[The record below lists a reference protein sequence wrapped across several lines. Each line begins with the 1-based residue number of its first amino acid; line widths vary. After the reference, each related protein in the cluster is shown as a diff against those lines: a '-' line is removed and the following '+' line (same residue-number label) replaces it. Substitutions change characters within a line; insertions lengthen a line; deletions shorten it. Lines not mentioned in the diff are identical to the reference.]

1 MSNTETQQE
10 VHSELSPLQVRLIK
24 ETAFNSPTIILD
36 DIDSFDEHLCDL
48 IETYEE
54 TRTSLQDTA
63 FEIAEYCNITEVA

>member
-1 MSNTETQQE
+1 MSETKQE
-10 VHSELSPLQVRLIK
+10 VHKDLSPSQVRLIK
-24 ETAFNSPTIILD
+24 ETAFNSTTIILD